1 MRIPIKN
8 VLTPFQAFVRSESAG
23 SVILLL
29 SAAVAFLW
37 ANSPWAGSYAS
48 LKHFGIALGWGNWS
62 LPQSLFHW
70 VNDGLMALFFL
81 LVGLE
86 IKREIRGGELSDLR
100 VAALP
105 VLAAVGGMAAPA
117 LIYVAIN
124 AGGAGLKGWGIPM
137 ATDIAFALGI
147 MQLLGRRVP
156 TGLRVFLTAL
166 AIADDLGAVVII
178 ALFYSHGFHWISLA
192 LVGLFWLA
200 ALAYGR
206 TGGHR
211 LMIYAVLG
219 LGMWYC
225 MLRSGIHATVAG
237 ILLALAVP
245 MDSREGEES
254 HSAPLHRLETV
265 LEPWVAYLVVPLF
278 ALLNAGFSLG
288 KEAGLT
294 ESITL
299 GALLGLFIGKP
310 AGVMGISWLTVRL
323 GLGELP
329 YRTTWRHMAG
339 AAALAGIGFTMSLFV
354 ADLAFQQPR
363 LLDYAKLGILT
374 ASLASAC
381 LGFFLLLGARSPD
394 P

>member
-1 MRIPIKN
+1 MRIPIRN

-23 SVILLL
+23 SIILLL
-29 SAAVAFLW
+29 TAAGAFLW
-37 ANSPWAGSYAS
+37 ANSPWAGSYLA
-48 LKHFGIALGWGNWS
+48 LKHFGIDLGLGQWR
-62 LPQSLFHW
+62 LHQTLFHW
-70 VNDGLMALFFL
+70 VNDGLMVLFFL

-86 IKREIRGGELSDLR
+86 IKREVRGGELSDLR

-105 VLAAVGGMAAPA
+105 VLAAVGGMVIPA

-178 ALFYSHGFHWISLA
+178 ALFYSHGFHWVSLA

-206 TGGHR
+206 TGGRR
-211 LMIYAVLG
+211 LAVYAVLG
-219 LGMWYC
+219 LGMWYF
-225 MLRSGIHATVAG
+225 MLRSGVHATVAG

-245 MDSREGEES
+245 MDRRAGEDDA
-254 HSAPLHRLETV
+254 HSTPLYRLEH
-265 LEPWVAYLVVPLF
+265 LLSPWVAYLVIPLF
-278 ALLNAGFSLG
+278 ALLNAGFSMG
-288 KEAGLT
+288 SEAGLT
-294 ESITL
+294 ESVTL

-310 AGVMGISWLTVRL
+310 VGIMGMSWLTVRL

-329 YRTTWRHMAG
+329 YGTSWRHMAG

-354 ADLAFQQPR
+354 ADLAFQQPQ
-363 LLDYAKLGILT
+363 LLNYAKLGILT
-374 ASLASAC
+374 ASLASAS
-381 LGFFLLLGARSPD
+381 LGFFLLLGARAP
-394 P
+394 